1 MPLIAVTL
9 GNGRSSIALNTL
21 LDSNVQA
28 AISSSG
34 RWKLAPNSVMSA
46 PTMNTSL
53 PLVTSRP
60 LIAPSFFSA
69 APASPRSATV
79 RASNL
84 LIGSPWRSKRS
95 SAKPFASLST
105 WMDCPW
111 YRGVLDITN
120 TRSEEHTSELQSL
133 MRISYAVFCLKK
145 KKQRKETGDNRQRTH
160 LEQKRKTTY
169 NNSIK

>member
-1 MPLIAVTL
+1 
-9 GNGRSSIALNTL
+9 
-21 LDSNVQA
+21 
-28 AISSSG
+28 
-34 RWKLAPNSVMSA
+34 
-46 PTMNTSL
+46 MNTPF

-69 APASPRSATV
+69 APASPSSATV

-120 TRSEEHTSELQSL
+120 TSLTDGKCDAHDGERLLRDGKFEGGHHSRGPVIAKPRS
-133 MRISYAVFCLKK
+133 
-145 KKQRKETGDNRQRTH
+145 
-160 LEQKRKTTY
+160 
-169 NNSIK
+169 